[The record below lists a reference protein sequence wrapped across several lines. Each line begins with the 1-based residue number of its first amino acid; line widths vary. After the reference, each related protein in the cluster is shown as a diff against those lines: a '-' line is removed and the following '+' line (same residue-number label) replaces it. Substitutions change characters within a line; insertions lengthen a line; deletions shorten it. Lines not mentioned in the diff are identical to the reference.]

1 MKNGNNYGKCMSKG
15 ENMEIIRII
24 VREGMDVRLRKVIR
38 NLRTTETPDEVI
50 NQVKSLFFEIQEELM
65 AAHEQLV
72 QKDYDLKNAQNKL
85 KELENVKRQN
95 EHLKAIC
102 AEEWKEMGV

>member
-1 MKNGNNYGKCMSKG
+1 MK
-15 ENMEIIRII
+15 IIRIVI
-24 VREGMDVRLRKVIR
+24 REGMDVRLRKVVQSLKTI
-38 NLRTTETPDEVI
+38 ETPDEVI

-85 KELENVKRQN
+85 KELENVEQQY
-95 EHLKAIC
+95 ECLKAIC
-102 AEEWKEMGV
+102 ANEWQKTKP